1 MHHIEERA
9 LLTQMQSGFLA
20 IIICLVACVAI
31 SLIMLFYLR
40 WENSRR
46 DKQGVSGDS
55 AANRTES
62 KPVEQGELLDITDR
76 QNEKF
81 RYAY

>member
-1 MHHIEERA
+1 
-9 LLTQMQSGFLA
+9 
-20 IIICLVACVAI
+20 
-31 SLIMLFYLR
+31 MLFYLR

-55 AANRTES
+55 ATNGTES

-76 QNEKF
+76 QNQKF